1 MSEENSGDES
11 RPTPPAGPRGAGGPP
26 SGPAG
31 GPPSGPRGGGDGP
44 PSGPR
49 GGGDGP
55 PSGPRGGGDGP
66 PSGPRGGG
74 DGPGGF
80 RSDGP
85 GGGGGGF
92 RGDGPRGGGRG
103 RPGDRGD
110 RPRAPQTVK
119 GRLRAKARKK
129 ARRLQ
134 KQKARSGQA
143 VVRGKVSRLT
153 TDQTLEVD
161 YRDPKTLRYFL
172 TETGKIVPR
181 RISGNTAKQQR
192 EVCLA
197 IKRAR
202 HLALLAYPGQED

>member
-1 MSEENSGDES
+1 MSEEN
-11 RPTPPAGPRGAGGPP
+11 PTPP
-26 SGPAG
+26 SGPAADRG
-31 GPPSGPRGGGDGP
+31 GPPSGPRGDGP

-55 PSGPRGGGDGP
+55 PSGPRGGGGFGDR
-66 PSGPRGGG
+66 PSGGYG
-74 DGPGGF
+74 D
-80 RSDGP
+80 RP
-85 GGGGGGF
+85 GGGF
-92 RGDGPRGGGRG
+92 GDRPGGGRFGGRGG

-134 KQKARSGQA
+134 KQAARTGKVFSHK
-143 VVRGKVSRLT
+143 KVSRLT
-153 TDQTLEVD
+153 TDSQLDVD

-202 HLALLAYPGQED
+202 HLALIAYPGQVD